1 MAGGEGHGGGAG
13 MRVLVTGA
21 AGLIGSAVA
30 ARLGREHDVVGL
42 DLNPGSQVALLAN
55 CLDEADWRHRVS
67 RVDAIVHIA
76 ALHAPHVGRRSD
88 RDFRRSNVEATSRL
102 LDFAI
107 STGARHFVL
116 TSTTS
121 LYGHALDAEDRAV
134 WVNEQL
140 EPQPRDIYDE
150 TKLEAER
157 LVASAGG
164 SMTVTSLR
172 MSRCFPE
179 PAELMAAY
187 RLYRGID
194 RRDVAE
200 AHALA
205 LGRNGPPATYVIS
218 ATTPFPRSDAEE
230 LLHKAPAVIERRCP
244 GLIERMAA
252 EGWRLPSSIDRVYD
266 SSLAQRELGFHPRY
280 GVDACL
286 AGDWDPKPLGT
297 APIFGGAR

>member
-1 MAGGEGHGGGAG
+1 

-21 AGLIGSAVA
+21 AGLIGSGVA
-30 ARLGREHDVVGL
+30 ARLAENHDVIGL
-42 DLNPGSQVALLAN
+42 DLNSGEHVEVVGDCCDVA
-55 CLDEADWRHRVS
+55 EWRHRVGG
-67 RVDAIVHIA
+67 VDAVVHVA
-76 ALHAPHVGRRSD
+76 ALHAPHVGLRSTAG
-88 RDFRRSNVEATSRL
+88 FRRANVEATSRL
-102 LDFAI
+102 LDYAL
-107 STGARHFVL
+107 GAGASHFVL

-121 LYGHALDAEDRAV
+121 VYGHALESEDRAI
-134 WVNEQL
+134 WADERL

-179 PAELMAAY
+179 PVDVMAWY

-205 LGRNGPPATYVIS
+205 LGRNGPPSTYVIS
-218 ATTPFPRSDAEE
+218 SGTPFKREDCEE
-230 LLHKAPAVIERRCP
+230 LLHGASAIIERRRP
-244 GLIERMAA
+244 GLIDRMA
-252 EGWRLPSSIDRVYD
+252 ERGWQPPNSIDRVYD
-266 SSLAQRELGFHPRY
+266 SSLAASEMGFVPRY
-280 GVDACL
+280 GIHSCL
-286 AGDWDPKPLGT
+286 AGDWDPP
-297 APIFGGAR
+297 PSR